1 MDSQV
6 KAMDTL
12 TQKSYNSLVYKIYES
27 LMSNEDFGLG
37 EMGSSMEESERIV
50 DDWIQENNIYLIKE
64 S

>member
-12 TQKSYNSLVYKIYES
+12 TQKSYNNLVYKIYES

-37 EMGSSMEESERIV
+37 EMGSSMDESERIV
-50 DDWIQENNIYLIKE
+50 DEWVQDNNIYLIKE

>member
-12 TQKSYNSLVYKIYES
+12 TQTSYNNLVYKIYDT